1 MIILRCV
8 LSVDI
13 HGLNNMKNSAPAPV
27 DLDALVREAK
37 RLYCSKG
44 DGMTEEN
51 IRAFKLFL
59 RTAEAGHSEAQYYL
73 GSCYHNGQGVQQ
85 DYVEAVKWY
94 RKAAEQGNAVAQFN
108 LGYCYH
114 HGEGVPQDYVE
125 GVKWYRKAA
134 EQGVL
139 G

>member
-1 MIILRCV
+1 
-8 LSVDI
+8 
-13 HGLNNMKNSAPAPV
+13 MKNSAPAPV

-85 DYVEAVKWY
+85 DYVE
-94 RKAAEQGNAVAQFN
+94 
-108 LGYCYH
+108 
-114 HGEGVPQDYVE
+114 